1 VPLPFLH
8 KVIIIRIF
16 STNSKDNEMR
26 FFAVYSPQLNL
37 IETTFRITLALV
49 ITEIWLF
56 SVKNYRKASTRFTIC
71 NFKLSQLNLLKTKR
85 AMKERVLGTWKS
97 VKEQRRTPKQYPLIT
112 DIFFYYTYLL
122 FSQLIPQIKCPRF
135 LHLTYLKW

>member
-1 VPLPFLH
+1 
-8 KVIIIRIF
+8 
-16 STNSKDNEMR
+16 MR

-56 SVKNYRKASTRFTIC
+56 SVKNYRKSSTRFKIC

-85 AMKERVLGTWKS
+85 AIKEKVLGTSES
-97 VKEQRRTPKQYPLIT
+97 VKEQRVTFFLLYLFA
-112 DIFFYYTYLL
+112 IF
-122 FSQLIPQIKCPRF
+122 SINPRN
-135 LHLTYLKW
+135 